1 MSYLDIEKRN
11 HTAILWLDRPGE
23 KVNTLTGNLITEF
36 TPILDELEQ
45 DDDVHAIIM
54 ISRKPDTFIAGA
66 DLEMLKQMKTHEE
79 VMEFNT
85 KGNDVLDRIDRFQK
99 PVIAAIHGA
108 TLGGGLEVAL
118 ACDYRIAT
126 NNSKTK
132 FAFPEVQLG
141 LLPGGGGT
149 QRLPRLIGLP
159 KALDMMLTGRNVY
172 PVPAKRMGL
181 VDELIHHDGLL
192 QAALKIADEQ
202 AKSGIRASHKKSITD
217 SLVNQTFLGRHI
229 VYTKAREN
237 VEKKTKGNY
246 PAPFKILECV
256 KTGMEKGFKAGRNA
270 EARHFTSLVFSLES
284 KQLVN
289 LFFAMQ
295 ASKKTK
301 DGQKNQKPATV
312 GILGA
317 GLMGSGICYVSTANA
332 GARVLLKD
340 QNLEDTAHGLKNIW
354 DELENRVKKH
364 AISRFERDIMMSRVI
379 PARSYDELKN
389 CDMVIEAVF
398 EDLDVKHQVLR
409 DTEAQIKDD
418 CIFASNTSS
427 LPITE
432 IAKAAKRPENVV
444 GMHYFSPVPKM
455 PLLEIIKTDK
465 SSKKAIDTARNF
477 GVRQG
482 KNVIVVNDGPGFY
495 TTRIL
500 AFYINEA
507 IRMLEERI
515 SIEDIDRAMTAFGF
529 PVGPVKL
536 LDEVGLDV
544 GAHVNEVLAERFA
557 QRGIKPSPVAGK
569 MIEAGYKGRKNKK
582 GFYKYDDSSKHSRE
596 VNGDV
601 YKFIGAS
608 PNMKLERSVIQQRM
622 NLMMVNE
629 ALYCLQE
636 GILESPQ
643 DGDLGAVLGLGYP
656 PFLGGPFRYV
666 DAQGAK
672 TVLEELEKLVNGY
685 GERFKP
691 APLLEDLV
699 KSNKTFYKE

>member
-23 KVNTLTGNLITEF
+23 KVNTLTNDLITEF
-36 TPILDELEQ
+36 TPILDELEN
-45 DDDVHAIIM
+45 DNDIHAVIM
-54 ISRKPDTFIAGA
+54 ISRKPETFIAGA
-66 DLEMLKQMKTHEE
+66 DLEMLQKMTTHDQ

-85 KGNDVLDRIDRFQK
+85 KGNDVLDRIDHFPK

-108 TLGGGLEVAL
+108 ALGGGLEVAL

-126 NNSKTK
+126 DSSKTK
-132 FAFPEVQLG
+132 FALPEVQLG

-159 KALDMMLTGRNVY
+159 KALDMMLTGKNVY
-172 PVPAKRMGL
+172 AIPAKRMGL
-181 VDELIHHDGLL
+181 VDELIHRDGLL
-192 QAALKIADEQ
+192 QAALKVAGEQ
-202 AKSGIRASHKKSITD
+202 AKSGVRASRKKSLTD
-217 SLVNQTFLGRHI
+217 SVISETFLGRHV
-229 VYTKAREN
+229 VYAKAREN
-237 VEKKTKGNY
+237 VDKQTRGNY
-246 PAPFKILECV
+246 PAPYKIMECV

-270 EARHFTSLVFSLES
+270 EARHFTSLVFSPES

-295 ASKKTK
+295 ASKKA
-301 DGQKNQKPATV
+301 DGVAKPKHPQTV
-312 GILGA
+312 GVLGA
-317 GLMGSGICYVSTANA
+317 GLMGSGIGYVSTANA
-332 GARVLLKD
+332 GAKVILKD
-340 QNLEDTAHGLKNIW
+340 QNLDDTARGLQNIW

-364 AISRFERDIMMSRVI
+364 AISRFERDVMMSRVI
-379 PARSYDELKN
+379 PARSYEELKN
-389 CDMVIEAVF
+389 CDLVIEAVF
-398 EDLDVKHQVLR
+398 EDLDVKHQVLKE
-409 DTEAQIKDD
+409 TEKQIGSD
-418 CIFASNTSS
+418 CIYASNTSS
-427 LPITE
+427 LPISK
-432 IAKAAKRPENVV
+432 IANAAKKPANVV

-455 PLLEIIKTDK
+455 PLLEVIRTDK
-465 SSKKAIDTARNF
+465 SSKKAINTARNF
-477 GVRQG
+477 GIRQG

-515 SIEDIDRAMTAFGF
+515 SVEDIDKAMTAFGF

-544 GAHVNEVLAERFA
+544 GAHVNETLNDLFSK
-557 QRGIKPSPVAGK
+557 RGIKPSPVAK
-569 MIEAGYKGRKNKK
+569 QMIEAGYKGRKNKK
-582 GFYKYDDSSKHSRE
+582 GFYKYDNNSKHSRE
-596 VNGDV
+596 VNEEI
-601 YKFIGAS
+601 YSFIGGQ
-608 PNMKLERSVIQQRM
+608 PNMKLERGIIQQRM

-629 ALYCLQE
+629 ALYCLQD

-666 DAQGAK
+666 DARGAK
-672 TVLEELEKLVNGY
+672 TVLSELEKLANGY

-691 APLLEDLV
+691 APILEEQT

>member
-1 MSYLDIEKRN
+1 MSYLDIEKQN

-23 KVNTLTGNLITEF
+23 KVNTLTSNLVSEF
-36 TPILDELEQ
+36 TPILDELEK

-66 DLEMLKQMKTHEE
+66 DLEMLKLMKTHEE
-79 VMEFNT
+79 VMDFNI
-85 KGNDVLDRIDRFQK
+85 KGNELLDRIDHFPK

-126 NNSKTK
+126 NSSKTK

-159 KALDMMLTGRNVY
+159 KALDMMLTGKNVY

-181 VDELIHHDGLL
+181 VDELIHRDGLL
-192 QAALKIADEQ
+192 QAALKVADEQ
-202 AKSGIRASHKKSITD
+202 TQSSIHASRKKSIID
-217 SLVNQTFLGRHI
+217 SLVSQTFLGRHI

-246 PAPFKILECV
+246 PAPIKILECV

-270 EARHFTSLVFSLES
+270 EARHFTSLVFSPES

-295 ASKKTK
+295 ASKKTT
-301 DGQKNQKPATV
+301 DGQKTQKPGTV
-312 GILGA
+312 GVLGA

-354 DELENRVKKH
+354 DELEKRVRKH

-379 PARSYDELKN
+379 PARTYGELKN
-389 CDMVIEAVF
+389 CDLVIEAVF
-398 EDLDVKHQVLR
+398 EDLDVKHQVLK
-409 DTEAQIKDD
+409 DTEAQTKDG

-432 IAKAAKRPENVV
+432 IAKAAKKPENVV

-507 IRMLEERI
+507 IRMLEERV

-557 QRGIKPSPVAGK
+557 QRGIEPSKVAK
-569 MIEAGYKGRKNKK
+569 QMIEAGYKGRKNKK

-596 VNGDV
+596 VNEDV

-608 PNMKLERSVIQQRM
+608 PNLKLERGVIQQRM

-629 ALYCLQE
+629 ALYCLQN
-636 GILESPQ
+636 GILESPL

-656 PFLGGPFRYV
+656 PFLGGPFRYI
-666 DAQGAK
+666 DAKGAK
-672 TVLEELEKLVNGY
+672 TVLDELDKLVNGH

-691 APLLEDLV
+691 APILEDHI
-699 KSNKTFYKE
+699 KSNKPFYND